1 MRKRPFYSWILFLAL
16 AIPKIASASDYHAFH
31 TSLAQV
37 CYNAKTQVL
46 EVSLRV
52 FTDDL
57 EEALSKEANR
67 TIRLDASNQHDPL
80 VASYVKKQFGLLDQ
94 HGRKKAMTWVG
105 KELEADATWI
115 YLEIPL
121 TENLGGLRLQH
132 ALLMDLF
139 EDQTNLVNLTYFSA
153 KKTYL
158 FKSGQTTQTLEL

>member
-1 MRKRPFYSWILFLAL
+1 MWLLFLAL
-16 AIPKIASASDYHAFH
+16 AVHAMASARTYHAFH
-31 TSLAQV
+31 TSLAEV
-37 CYNAKTQVL
+37 RYNAKSKVL

-57 EEALSKEANR
+57 EEALSKEAQR
-67 TIRLDASNQHDPL
+67 KIRLDASNQNDQL
-80 VASYVKKQFGLLDQ
+80 LAAYVKKQFGLLDQ

-139 EDQTNLVNLTYFSA
+139 DDQTNMVNLTYFSA

-158 FKSGQTTQTLEL
+158 FKSGHTTQVLEL